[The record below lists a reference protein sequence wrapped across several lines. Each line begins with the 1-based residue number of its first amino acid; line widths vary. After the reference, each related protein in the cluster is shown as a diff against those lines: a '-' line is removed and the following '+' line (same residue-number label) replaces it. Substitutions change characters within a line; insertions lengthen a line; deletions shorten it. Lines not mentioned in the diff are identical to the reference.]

1 MKDCEYDYAPGA
13 VRELPPRATE
23 SGCPCTEC
31 VQSRQAAVPNVVAVV
46 AHPASP
52 SFHWVYLSDGRV
64 LHFQA
69 DTGTVEQV
77 VRLLEVLA

>member
-1 MKDCEYDYAPGA
+1 MDDVTKRCCDDDAPALVNGK
-13 VRELPPRATE
+13 PIPDSPTI
-23 SGCPCTEC
+23 
-31 VQSRQAAVPNVVAVV
+31 VAVV

-69 DTGTVEQV
+69 DTGKIDRVIRVPLDKAAQ
-77 VRLLEVLA
+77 